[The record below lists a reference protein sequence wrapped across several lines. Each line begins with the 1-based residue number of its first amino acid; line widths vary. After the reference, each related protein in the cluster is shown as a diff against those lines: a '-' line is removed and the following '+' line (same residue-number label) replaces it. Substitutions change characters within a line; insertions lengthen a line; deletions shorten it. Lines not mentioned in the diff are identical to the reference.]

1 MIINKAFQ
9 CKPHH
14 WINSKTS
21 YLFCLLLIMTGQV
34 QKGYSQSKGWD
45 QLSDIKIDKK
55 FNEFLG
61 FEMDIPIFS
70 PSVKKLDGTIITL
83 EGFIIPTAGYKSHSE
98 FIFSALPY
106 NLCYFCGGAGP
117 ETVMEVEASK
127 PIEYT
132 AEKITL
138 QGKLNLNAD
147 DPNRLMFILTQAKQ
161 P

>member
-1 MIINKAFQ
+1 M
-9 CKPHH
+9 
-14 WINSKTS
+14 
-21 YLFCLLLIMTGQV
+21 
-34 QKGYSQSKGWD
+34 QKGYSQAKGWD
-45 QLSDIKIDKK
+45 QLSDIKIEKK
-55 FNEFLG
+55 YNEFLG

-70 PSVKKLDGTIITL
+70 PAVQKLEGSTITL

-117 ETVMEVEASK
+117 ETVMEVKASK

-132 AEKITL
+132 AEKIVL
-138 QGKLNLNAD
+138 RGKLHLNAD
-147 DPNRLMFILTQAKQ
+147 DPNRLMFILTEAIQ